1 MNRNRELSL
10 AALCILTIAT
20 FNTPLLSI
28 ANYDAFVGGIP
39 VFYVFLFGGWLGIIL
54 IIAWLVRPPKQ
65 DTDDE

>member
-1 MNRNRELSL
+1 MNRNRELLL
-10 AALCILTIAT
+10 ACLCILTMAI

-28 ANYDAFVGGIP
+28 ANYDAFISGIP

-54 IIAWLVRPPKQ
+54 IIAWLVRQPKQ